1 MQYIDPKD
9 LKNLLDSHE
18 AMLLDIRDPY
28 EYAICSIGGTQ
39 IPMAEVISRINELPS
54 DKKIVIM
61 CRSGKRAE
69 AMANV
74 LVTEHERS
82 NVAVLEGGILG
93 WIESVDNTLEAY

>member
-1 MQYIDPKD
+1 MQYIDPKE
-9 LKNLLDSHE
+9 LKSLLDSRE

-39 IPMAEVISRINELPS
+39 IPMAEVVSRVDELPT
-54 DKKIVIM
+54 DTTVVVM

-74 LVTEHERS
+74 LITEHSRS